1 MKPIEQMC
9 QVLTNHKRIMWN
21 VLLHATFFSLSLILS
36 YNSYKE
42 YVRGVN
48 NIHEFPLELKIAI
61 KATLPLSIFVFVA
74 LFVFFTILLNKK
86 NNYLSF
92 WQYTSL
98 IIIQSVIVNLI
109 FFLSGIHILII
120 QNLALFYLTIFL
132 FVWSGLRRVIMLD
145 TTSWLVRNLPQ
156 QIYRLLQVLQENMP
170 LLREYCKKR
179 PSVPYIVSFL
189 ALFMLCSC
197 LLILNARKEAE
208 FVANVAYFLFIVGVG
223 IEIYYLIK
231 CGKRGNRE

>member
-1 MKPIEQMC
+1 
-9 QVLTNHKRIMWN
+9 
-21 VLLHATFFSLSLILS
+21 
-36 YNSYKE
+36 
-42 YVRGVN
+42 
-48 NIHEFPLELKIAI
+48 
-61 KATLPLSIFVFVA
+61 
-74 LFVFFTILLNKK
+74 
-86 NNYLSF
+86 
-92 WQYTSL
+92 
-98 IIIQSVIVNLI
+98 
-109 FFLSGIHILII
+109 
-120 QNLALFYLTIFL
+120 
-132 FVWSGLRRVIMLD
+132 MLD